1 MWRKSRW
8 SSRSKTRQNIHKHEG
23 NRLFFCN
30 RPCFCITSWSFNID
44 KYNKTFLFGLSDG
57 NKYYTG
63 QETGQKYCVYFK
75 CRRLNGWIRTE
86 RPDKAALPARQTCF
100 IISVSLI
107 FMETRLTFIFGTWS
121 FMKPFKPLLVR
132 KHFFISSHRCVDVH
146 VFTASPLCALGA
158 GLPHEPRGSAVR
170 AVYQHI
176 IMQPFRR
183 KNTCSSWLLQ
193 LNLLICIF
201 QARGRG

>member
-1 MWRKSRW
+1 METSTIRGRKLGKNTVFISNAGGWTAEYGR
-8 SSRSKTRQNIHKHEG
+8 KDLKRQHSL
-23 NRLFFCN
+23 RV
-30 RPCFCITSWSFNID
+30 R
-44 KYNKTFLFGLSDG
+44 
-57 NKYYTG
+57 
-63 QETGQKYCVYFK
+63 
-75 CRRLNGWIRTE
+75 
-86 RPDKAALPARQTCF
+86 TCF

-183 KNTCSSWLLQ
+183 KNTCSSWLHE

-201 QARGRG
+201 QAEVAHVDEARTNTGGSHSTRPLSSSPTPPL